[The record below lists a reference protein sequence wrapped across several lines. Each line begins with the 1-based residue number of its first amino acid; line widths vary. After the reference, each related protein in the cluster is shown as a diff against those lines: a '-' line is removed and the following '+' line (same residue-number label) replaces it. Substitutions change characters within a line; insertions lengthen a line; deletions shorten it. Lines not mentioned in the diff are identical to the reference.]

1 MTLDQ
6 TRRARDRGGNRSG
19 IDLRA
24 AAVFRDVKQHG
35 AAREIDLPCC
45 FLKAENRIG
54 SEARQSLIRERELG
68 PGINTCAHGSAI
80 ANFITDDGW
89 TRRCL
94 RPQQFHVFH
103 YLGEAR
109 FFQLRCS

>member
-24 AAVFRDVKQHG
+24 AAVFRDVKQHS

-80 ANFITDDGW
+80 ADFITVPMS
-89 TRRCL
+89 L
-94 RPQQFHVFH
+94 IV
-103 YLGEAR
+103 GEPISAMTS
-109 FFQLRCS
+109 FTIAVISASPAACGI